1 MVNIVS
7 MKATKFPLPQY
18 TLAQDLW
25 NSISHGAGAVF
36 IAIGGG
42 FLIQKAAL
50 TGYWLNILSIS
61 IYVFGVFLMFTISCI
76 YHGLAKNKGKQVLRV
91 IDHDTVYGA
100 IMATYVPYCL
110 ISLSNVPNT
119 SFPWGYVLLGIVWA
133 GCITGITLNSVNMK
147 KFNILSISLYVILG
161 STICLAFY
169 PLALTL
175 PIGGLLLLVFG
186 GVSFWI
192 GAVLYGLGGKK
203 NLWFHSV
210 FHFFVLIGAILM
222 FFSIYFYV
230 L

>member
-1 MVNIVS
+1 MIIIVS

-36 IAIGGG
+36 VAIGGG

-61 IYVFGVFLMFTISCI
+61 IYVFGVFLMLTISCI

-110 ISLSNVPNT
+110 ISLSNVFGMQYLIVNDESKKYTISVT
-119 SFPWGYVLLGIVWA
+119 SGCVVNVVL
-133 GCITGITLNSVNMK
+133 
-147 KFNILSISLYVILG
+147 
-161 STICLAFY
+161 
-169 PLALTL
+169 
-175 PIGGLLLLVFG
+175 
-186 GVSFWI
+186 
-192 GAVLYGLGGKK
+192 
-203 NLWFHSV
+203 
-210 FHFFVLIGAILM
+210 
-222 FFSIYFYV
+222 
-230 L
+230 